1 MLSDRAILISIKS
14 DKASVRFDIRSSM
27 KSGKEEEEL
36 LSPFPRTF
44 WLKIRRKKISLKILI
59 AREWE
64 SVDLRTSLI
73 KYLVSY
79 FYISSLQGFANS
91 FFFLT
96 SFCPFDVFENFSSS
110 FLLFFG
116 FIFWTG
122 QIGDFLLPSFPLTKI
137 IIIKLYV
144 EFDTKYGKFLWM
156 NKLTFRSN
164 NISQNF
170 VLLTLHEKLTFNI
183 FVFVKNY
190 LCTR

>member
-91 FFFLT
+91 FFF
-96 SFCPFDVFENFSSS
+96 FN
-110 FLLFFG
+110 FLLSFRCLRKFFIVLS
-116 FIFWTG
+116 FVFW
-122 QIGDFLLPSFPLTKI
+122 IYIL
-137 IIIKLYV
+137 
-144 EFDTKYGKFLWM
+144 
-156 NKLTFRSN
+156 NRSN
-164 NISQNF
+164 WRFPSPF
-170 VLLTLHEKLTFNI
+170 LPFN
-183 FVFVKNY
+183 KNY
-190 LCTR
+190 YY

>member
-1 MLSDRAILISIKS
+1 MTKPRSDLIS
-14 DKASVRFDIRSSM
+14 DHQWRV
-27 KSGKEEEEL
+27 E
-36 LSPFPRTF
+36 
-44 WLKIRRKKISLKILI
+44 RKK
-59 AREWE
+59 RNYC
-64 SVDLRTSLI
+64 LRFHEPSDW
-73 KYLVSY
+73 KFEGKRSRWR
-79 FYISSLQGFANS
+79 SWLQGSENQSTFERLLLNISFHTFISRLFKALLTP

-170 VLLTLHEKLTFNI
+170 VLLTLHEKLTFNT